1 MRLFPWQQHVMDGL
15 FAVDEAGSWSATE
28 FGLLV
33 ARQNGKGEV
42 LVAYTLAHLFLFP
55 RADNKRKTIIYTAHE
70 VKTAADG
77 FARIRGVVESVP
89 QLAARVEHIYTANG
103 KEGIEL
109 KRRKG
114 QKLGDRVMFIARSKS
129 SGRGFTADVLI
140 QDEAQEESEASHR
153 SLTYTQSAVRNR
165 QEFFAGTV
173 PEDGV
178 NNGEVFEGVRDRGR
192 SSAASRTG
200 WMEWSPKGSQD
211 PSTAETLDISDEDHW
226 ADANPSAPDLI
237 SWETI
242 DEQLNRDTSVGKAGF
257 CRERLSIW
265 PNRPDEVEVA
275 INDLDLDA
283 WAGQILPA
291 RPLERS
297 QVVLAPVVADGGGYG
312 SIAAAWRLA
321 DGRVYAE
328 HLDTRTQTAWM
339 PARLEELRSELS
351 AVSIVM
357 DEKKNAGILADMGKL
372 GLKYLRMNATEV
384 AAAYAIT
391 VESINASRI
400 AHRDQEE
407 LTLALRHAQPR
418 NVGTYGSTWTQSNPA
433 EPVTQAQAIT
443 NAIWGVNNLEA
454 NPVKRG
460 RVRGYGG

>member
-1 MRLFPWQQHVMDGL
+1 MTLFPWQQRVMDGL
-15 FAVDEAGSWSATE
+15 FAVDGSGHWSATE

-55 RADNKRKTIIYTAHE
+55 RPDDKRKTIIYTAHE

-77 FARIRGVVESVP
+77 FARIRGVIESIP

-140 QDEAQEESEASHR
+140 QDEAQEESEAAHR
-153 SLTYTQSAVRNR
+153 SLTYTQSAVKNR

-192 SSAASRTG
+192 SSANSRTG

-211 PSTAETLDISDEDHW
+211 PVAAAELDLSDEEHW
-226 ADANPSAPDLI
+226 SDANPSAPDLI
-237 SWETI
+237 PWQTI
-242 DEQLNRDTSVGKAGF
+242 DEQFDRDTSVGKAGF
-257 CRERLSIW
+257 ARERLSIW
-265 PNRPDEVEVA
+265 PNRPEDTAVSV
-275 INDLDLDA
+275 NDLDLEA
-283 WAGQILPA
+283 WATQVVPS
-291 RPLERS
+291 RPVERS
-297 QVVLAPVVADGGGYG
+297 SVVLAPVVADGGGYG

-321 DGRVYAE
+321 DGRIYAE

-339 PARLEELRSELS
+339 PARLAELRTELA

-357 DEKKNAGILADMGKL
+357 DEKKNAAILAEMGKR
-372 GLKYLRMNATEV
+372 GLSYLRMNATEV
-384 AAAYAIT
+384 AAAYAIA
-391 VESINASRI
+391 VESINDSRI
-400 AHRDQEE
+400 AHRDQNE
-407 LTLALRHAQPR
+407 LTLALQYAQPR
-418 NVGTYGSTWTQSNPA
+418 KVGSYGSTWTQSTPA
-433 EPVTQAQAIT
+433 EPVSQAQAIT